1 MTAMREALDSL
12 LIAAMAAA
20 DGDAAQ
26 VWLLDTN
33 PPEGLTLAAS
43 RGLADGALPPS
54 VPLAERPFD
63 RQAIAA
69 GFAAETTGSPVTDE
83 LAPDIR
89 TTLCLRLGSSDRPLG
104 TLHLYTSRS
113 LPIDPADFGRLRAVA
128 DLGAIA
134 LEAAR
139 QAAEL
144 EQVEARQTQ
153 FIHVTT
159 HELRSPIAVSQTLV
173 RNVVKGYA
181 GPMTEKQQFV
191 FSRISAQLDMLEM
204 LVNDLLDLA
213 ASRARGAASE
223 GPVALNG
230 PVGRAVL
237 LLQPR
242 AEEKGVAIEYRAC
255 RDEIVVKATEE
266 GLDRILVNLVGNAAK
281 YTPPGGRAIVGLC
294 QTGDEVFVTVADTGI
309 GIPPEALPHLFEEFY
324 RAPNARSANITGTGL
339 GLAIVKE
346 LVERYR
352 GTISVESAVG
362 QGTTFTVIFPAY
374 HLEP

>member
-1 MTAMREALDSL
+1 MCEALDSL
-12 LIAAMAAA
+12 LIAAMAAV
-20 DGDAAQ
+20 DGDAAA
-26 VWLLDTN
+26 VWLLDT
-33 PPEGLTLAAS
+33 PPERLTLAAS
-43 RGLADGALPPS
+43 RGLAAAALPSP
-54 VPLAERPFD
+54 VPLAERPLD
-63 RQAIAA
+63 QQAIAE
-69 GFAAETTGSPVTDE
+69 GFAAAAAGTPIPDA
-83 LAPDIR
+83 LAPDAR
-89 TTLCLRLGSSDRPLG
+89 ATLCLRLGSSQRPLG
-104 TLHLYTSRS
+104 TLHLYTPRS
-113 LPIDPADFGRLRAVA
+113 LPIDPAEIRRLRAVA

-181 GPMTEKQQFV
+181 GAMTEKQQFV
-191 FSRISAQLDMLEM
+191 FGRISAQLDMLET

-213 ASRARGAASE
+213 ASRARSTASE

-242 AEEKGVAIEYRAC
+242 AEEKGVAVEYHAC
-255 RDEIVVKATEE
+255 RDEIVVQATED
-266 GLDRILVNLVGNAAK
+266 GLDRILVNLVGNAVK
-281 YTPPGGRAIVGLC
+281 YTPPGGRTSVGLC

-309 GIPPEALPHLFEEFY
+309 GIPAEALPHLFEEFY

-346 LVERYR
+346 LVERYG
-352 GTISVESAVG
+352 GTISVESTVG

>member
-12 LIAAMAAA
+12 LIAASAAMEA
-20 DGDAAQ
+20 GAAEI
-26 VWLLDTN
+26 WLLDMK
-33 PPEGLTLAAS
+33 PPQSLTVAARCGLT
-43 RGLADGALPPS
+43 DDALPSS
-54 VPLAERPFD
+54 VPLAERPLD
-63 RQAIAA
+63 QQAIAEGYAAAAA
-69 GFAAETTGSPVTDE
+69 GAAIPTG
-83 LAPDIR
+83 LAHDACAS
-89 TTLCLRLGSSDRPLG
+89 LCFRLGSHERPLG
-104 TLHLYTSRS
+104 TLHLYTTCS
-113 LPIDPADFGRLRAVA
+113 LPVDPIAFGRLRAVA
-128 DLGAIA
+128 DLGAVA
-134 LEAAR
+134 LEASR

-191 FSRISAQLDMLEM
+191 FGRISAQLDMLET

-213 ASRARGAASE
+213 ASRARGTASE

-242 AEEKGVAIEYRAC
+242 AEEKGVAIEYHAC
-255 RDEIVVKATEE
+255 RDEIVVKGTEE
-266 GLDRILVNLVGNAAK
+266 GLDRILVNLVGNSVK
-281 YTPPGGRAIVGLC
+281 YTPAGGQVTVGLC
-294 QTGDEVFVTVADTGI
+294 QTGEEVFVTVADTGI
-309 GIPPEALPHLFEEFY
+309 GIPPEALAHLFEEFY

-346 LVERYR
+346 LVEQYH
-352 GTISVESAVG
+352 GMIAVESTVG
-362 QGTTFTVIFPAY
+362 QGTTFTVIFPTY
-374 HLEP
+374 HFES

>member
-1 MTAMREALDSL
+1 MAMREALDSL
-12 LIAAMAAA
+12 LISAMAAV
-20 DGDAAQ
+20 DGDAAE
-26 VWLLDTN
+26 VWLLDTK
-33 PPEGLTLAAS
+33 PPESLSLAAS
-43 RGLADGALPPS
+43 RGISDRALPS
-54 VPLAERPFD
+54 VVPLTECPLDQQALAE
-63 RQAIAA
+63 
-69 GFAAETTGSPVTDE
+69 GFAAAATGAPIPVGLGLD
-83 LAPDIR
+83 ACA
-89 TTLCLRLGSSDRPLG
+89 TLCLRLGARERPLG
-104 TLHLYTSRS
+104 ALHLYTTHS
-113 LPIDPADFGRLRAVA
+113 LPVDPIVLGRLRTVA

-134 LEAAR
+134 LEASR

-181 GPMTEKQQFV
+181 GAMTEKQQFV
-191 FSRISAQLDMLEM
+191 FGRISAQLDMLET

-213 ASRARGAASE
+213 ASRARGTASE

-242 AEEKGVAIEYRAC
+242 AEEKGVALEYHAC
-255 RDEIVVKATEE
+255 RDEIVVEATEE
-266 GLDRILVNLVGNAAK
+266 GLDRILVNLVGNAVK
-281 YTPPGGRAIVGLC
+281 YTPSGGRAIVGLC
-294 QTGDEVFVTVADTGI
+294 QTGDEVFVTVADSGI

-324 RAPNARSANITGTGL
+324 RAPNARSAKITGTGL

-346 LVERYR
+346 LVEQYG
-352 GTISVESAVG
+352 GTISVESAVD

-374 HLEP
+374 RLEP

>member
-1 MTAMREALDSL
+1 MTAIREALESL
-12 LIAAMAAA
+12 LIAAMAAV
-20 DGDAAQ
+20 DGDAAE
-26 VWLLDTN
+26 VWLLDTQ
-33 PPEGLTLAAS
+33 PPESLTLAAS
-43 RGLADGALPPS
+43 RGFADAALPSP
-54 VPLAERPFD
+54 VPLAERPLD
-63 RQAIAA
+63 KQAIAA
-69 GFAAETTGSPVTDE
+69 GFAAAATGVAIPAR
-83 LAPDIR
+83 LAPDACAS
-89 TTLCLRLGSSDRPLG
+89 LCFRLGSRERPFG
-104 TLHLYTSRS
+104 TLHLYTTRP
-113 LPIDPADFGRLRAVA
+113 LPVDPIVLGRVRAVA
-128 DLGAIA
+128 DLGAIV
-134 LEAAR
+134 LEASR

-181 GPMTEKQQFV
+181 GAMTEKQQFV
-191 FSRISAQLDMLEM
+191 FGRISAQLDMLET

-213 ASRARGAASE
+213 ASRARSTASE

-242 AEEKGVAIEYRAC
+242 AEEKGVAVEYHAC
-255 RDEIVVKATEE
+255 RDEIVVQATED
-266 GLDRILVNLVGNAAK
+266 GLDRILVNLVGNAVK
-281 YTPPGGRAIVGLC
+281 YTPPGGRTSVGLC

-309 GIPPEALPHLFEEFY
+309 GIPAEALPHLFEEFY

-346 LVERYR
+346 LVERYG
-352 GTISVESAVG
+352 GTISVESTVG

>member
-12 LIAAMAAA
+12 LIAAMAAV
-20 DGDAAQ
+20 DGDAAA
-26 VWLLDTN
+26 VWMLDT
-33 PPEGLTLAAS
+33 PPERLTLARS
-43 RGLADGALPPS
+43 RGPTDGVLATS
-54 VPLAERPFD
+54 VPLAERPLD
-63 RQAIAA
+63 RQALAE
-69 GFAAETTGSPVTDE
+69 GFAAAEVVAATAD
-83 LAPDIR
+83 AR
-89 TTLCLRLGSSDRPLG
+89 ATLCLRLGSAQRPLG

-113 LPIDPADFGRLRAVA
+113 LPIDPAAIARLRAVA
-128 DLGAIA
+128 DLGAVA

-191 FSRISAQLDMLEM
+191 FGRISAQLDMLET

-242 AEEKGVAIEYRAC
+242 AEEKGVAIEYHAC
-255 RDEIVVKATEE
+255 RDEIVVKAAEE
-266 GLDRILVNLVGNAAK
+266 GLDRILVNLVGNAVK
-281 YTPPGGRAIVGLC
+281 YTPPGGRALVGLC

-309 GIPPEALPHLFEEFY
+309 GIPAEALPHLFEEFY

-346 LVERYR
+346 LVEQYH
-352 GTISVESAVG
+352 GTISVESTVG

>member
-1 MTAMREALDSL
+1 MTAIREALDSL

-20 DGDAAQ
+20 DGDAAG
-26 VWLLDTN
+26 VWLLDTTL
-33 PPEGLTLAAS
+33 PESLTLAAS
-43 RGLADGALPPS
+43 RGLAAAGLPSP
-54 VPLAERPFD
+54 VPLAERPLD
-63 RQAIAA
+63 RQALAEGFIAA
-69 GFAAETTGSPVTDE
+69 ATGTLISNGS
-83 LAPDIR
+83 APSAR
-89 TTLCLRLGSSDRPLG
+89 ATVCFRLGSPQRPLG
-104 TLHLYTSRS
+104 TLHLYTS
-113 LPIDPADFGRLRAVA
+113 LPIDPTAIARLRAVA

-191 FSRISAQLDMLEM
+191 FGRISAQLDMLET

-213 ASRARGAASE
+213 ASRARGAATE

-242 AEEKGVAIEYRAC
+242 AEEKGVAVEYHAC
-255 RDEIVVKATEE
+255 RDEIVVKATED
-266 GLDRILVNLVGNAAK
+266 GLDRILVNLLGNAVK

-309 GIPPEALPHLFEEFY
+309 GIPSEALPHLFEEFY

-352 GTISVESAVG
+352 GTISVESTVG

-374 HLEP
+374 PLEP